1 MYVYKRTRSKD
12 NKLFAK
18 IWRGN
23 DPLDSYEKVNSS
35 TFEIIKRVRLTH
47 IRNPFSRNYDER
59 WTIEILSI
67 SQRILRGG
75 LPVYSVEDFDGDEI
89 SEAFYQSELQK
100 VDVKKD
106 DLLKVENMFTTRKKK
121 KRKYKQCF
129 VK

>member
-59 WTIEILSI
+59 WTIEILRI

-106 DLLKVENMFTTRKKK
+106 DLLKVENMFTTRKK
-121 KRKYKQCF
+121 RKENINNA
-129 VK
+129 